1 MQQHSTY
8 QDLSNMLSEN
18 KADMDA
24 VDFIELCTE
33 LYELINKLRE
43 QAQEEINQ
51 SVEQL
56 VDSFGG
62 ENCTMRDLKGDL

>member
-1 MQQHSTY
+1 MKQHSTY
-8 QDLSNMLSEN
+8 QDLSNMLSED
-18 KADMDA
+18 KSDMDT

-33 LYELINKLRE
+33 LHELITKLRD

-51 SVEQL
+51 SVEEL

-62 ENCTMRDLKGDL
+62 ENCTMRDLKGE

>member
-1 MQQHSTY
+1 MKQHSTY

-18 KADMDA
+18 KSDMDA

-62 ENCTMRDLKGDL
+62 KNCTMRDLKGDL